1 MSDTFENILQRL
13 IKATGSKNASEMANA
28 LGLSPQSV
36 YSAKTKGKIPPAW
49 IFAAAERFNA
59 SADWIYFGYAMP
71 KDTTLTPPQLAFCP
85 FLDSF
90 FNSGKKFDEIDLDAL
105 PRLPFTLEKLLRLG
119 RPEAMVVIRVYGNSM
134 SPEII
139 NNDLVMIDTSMRAI
153 IPGELYGVEFEK
165 SLYFKRIDTLPGQIL
180 LKCHDPSFPTIK
192 VAADDYADSI
202 SIIGRVVWCSREY
215 SPCADAVDTLETL
228 LP

>member
-1 MSDTFENILQRL
+1 MSDTFTNTLHRL
-13 IKATGSKNASEMANA
+13 IKATGSKNASEMASA

-49 IFAAAERFNA
+49 IFAAAERFNV
-59 SADWIYFGYAMP
+59 SADWIYFGHAMP
-71 KDTTLTPPQLAFCP
+71 KDAAHLPSQLAFCA
-85 FLDSF
+85 FWDSF
-90 FNSGKKFDEIDLDAL
+90 FSNGKKFEEIDLAAL

-134 SPEII
+134 APEII
-139 NNDLVMIDTSMRAI
+139 NNDLVMIDTSMQAI

-165 SLYFKRIDTLPGQIL
+165 SLYIKRIDTLPGQIL
-180 LKCHDPSFPTIK
+180 LKCHDPNFSTIK
-192 VAADDYADSI
+192 IAADDYDKHL

-215 SPCADAVDTLETL
+215 SPCAEAVDTLETL